1 MVLFLEPPSTPQVSM
16 LPRALAGR
24 AYRKCRLFCKRSRS
38 PPAHSNIDAGGR
50 RGEPQSDCVGRV
62 PFISQT
68 PEPGLIAIPTVLDA
82 AMLYSVNPTPRDM
95 AIATTAATTPNGNYI
110 SLLEPCGRVR
120 AACGAG
126 TDEDSAEQPPETE
139 VSFRTGM
146 KGRLNFKNASP
157 TRAAAARAA
166 PAEPR
171 ARRAAAPRPPADR
184 PTEFEGCGA
193 EADQRDRVRNL

>member
-1 MVLFLEPPSTPQVSM
+1 MVLLLNPPPPPKFQCCRGRWQD
-16 LPRALAGR
+16 RACR
-24 AYRKCRLFCKRSRS
+24 MCRLFCKHSRS
-38 PPAHSNIDAGGR
+38 PPAHSNIDAGGP

-95 AIATTAATTPNGNYI
+95 AIATTAATTPDGNYI
-110 SLLEPCGRVR
+110 SLLEPCGHVR

-126 TDEDSAEQPPETE
+126 TDEDSAEQPPKTE

-184 PTEFEGCGA
+184 PK
-193 EADQRDRVRNL
+193 

>member
-1 MVLFLEPPSTPQVSM
+1 MLQHFKHARVVGTAQTRLTTKLNIDFHKARIAATHREGFFNVLDYQCLRNKRHSVRVVLLLEPPSTPQVSM

-68 PEPGLIAIPTVLDA
+68 PEPGFIAIPTVLDA
-82 AMLYSVNPTPRDM
+82 AMLYNVNPTPRDM

-146 KGRLNFKNASP
+146 
-157 TRAAAARAA
+157 
-166 PAEPR
+166 
-171 ARRAAAPRPPADR
+171 
-184 PTEFEGCGA
+184 
-193 EADQRDRVRNL
+193 